1 MNDKMK
7 QYIPTKV
14 FAIMMKY
21 VMPAL
26 IVIVINVGYTNYKT
40 SSTKGDYVVVDTD
53 AISRQF
59 LSVIIKANLQDESYK
74 NLLIAYDRTLT
85 EVINKVSLQNNVVIL
100 KKNTVLTELPNV
112 TNDIQNITFKEMKL
126 DEIMKQ

>member
-14 FAIMMKY
+14 FAIVIKY
-21 VMPAL
+21 VMP
-26 IVIVINVGYTNYKT
+26 VIIAVMINIGYTNYKT

-74 NLLIAYDRTLT
+74 SLLIAYDRTLT

-126 DEIMKQ
+126 DEIIKQ

>member
-1 MNDKMK
+1 MNNKMK

-14 FAIMMKY
+14 LAMAMKD
-21 VMPAL
+21 VVPAL
-26 IVIVINVGYTNYKT
+26 IVVMINVGYTNYKT

-59 LSVIIKANLQDESYK
+59 LSVIIKANLPDESYK
-74 NLLIAYDRTLT
+74 NLLIAYDKTLT

-126 DEIMKQ
+126 DEIIKQ

>member
-14 FAIMMKY
+14 FAIVMKY

-74 NLLIAYDRTLT
+74 SLLIAYDRTLT

-126 DEIMKQ
+126 DEIIKQ

>member
-1 MNDKMK
+1 MNDKIK
-7 QYIPTKV
+7 QYIPMKV
-14 FAIMMKY
+14 FVIVMKY

-59 LSVIIKANLQDESYK
+59 LSVIIKANLPDESYK
-74 NLLIAYDRTLT
+74 NLLITYDKTLT

-126 DEIMKQ
+126 DVIITQ

>member
-1 MNDKMK
+1 MNNKMK

-14 FAIMMKY
+14 FAMVIKY
-21 VMPAL
+21 VIPAL
-26 IVIVINVGYTNYKT
+26 IVVMINVGYTNYKT
-40 SSTKGDYVVVDTD
+40 SSTKGHYVVVDTD
-53 AISRQF
+53 LISRQF
-59 LSVIIKANLQDESYK
+59 LSVIIKANLPDESYK
-74 NLLIAYDRTLT
+74 NLLITYDKTLT

-126 DEIMKQ
+126 DVIIKQ

>member
-1 MNDKMK
+1 MNSKMK
-7 QYIPTKV
+7 QYIPTNV
-14 FAIMMKY
+14 LAIAMKY

-26 IVIVINVGYTNYKT
+26 IVIMINIGYTNYKT

-59 LSVIIKANLQDESYK
+59 LSVIIKANLPDESYK

-126 DEIMKQ
+126 DVIIKQ

>member
-14 FAIMMKY
+14 FAIVIKY

-26 IVIVINVGYTNYKT
+26 IVVMINVGYTNYKT

-100 KKNTVLTELPNV
+100 KKNTVLTELPNI

-126 DEIMKQ
+126 DVIIKQ

>member
-1 MNDKMK
+1 MNSKMK
-7 QYIPTKV
+7 QYIPTNV
-14 FAIMMKY
+14 LAIAMKY

-26 IVIVINVGYTNYKT
+26 IVIMINIGYTNYKT

-59 LSVIIKANLQDESYK
+59 LSIIIKANLQDESYK
-74 NLLIAYDRTLT
+74 KLLITYDRTLT

-126 DEIMKQ
+126 DVIIKQ

>member
-1 MNDKMK
+1 MNNKMK
-7 QYIPTKV
+7 QYIPMKV
-14 FAIMMKY
+14 FVIVMQY
-21 VMPAL
+21 IMPAL

-40 SSTKGDYVVVDTD
+40 SSTKGEYVVVDTD

-59 LSVIIKANLQDESYK
+59 LSIIIKANLPDESYK

-100 KKNTVLTELPNV
+100 KKNTVLT
-112 TNDIQNITFKEMKL
+112 
-126 DEIMKQ
+126 

>member
-1 MNDKMK
+1 MINKMK
-7 QYIPTKV
+7 SIFRKKV
-14 FAIMMKY
+14 FSIMMKY

-26 IVIVINVGYTNYKT
+26 IVIMINIGYTNYKT

-59 LSVIIKANLQDESYK
+59 LSIIIKANLPDESYK
-74 NLLIAYDRTLT
+74 NLLITYDKTLT

-126 DEIMKQ
+126 DVIIKQ

>member
-14 FAIMMKY
+14 FAMAIKY

-26 IVIVINVGYTNYKT
+26 IVIVINIGYTNYKT

-59 LSVIIKANLQDESYK
+59 LSVIIKTNLPDESYK

-126 DEIMKQ
+126 DEIIKQ

>member
-7 QYIPTKV
+7 QYIPMKV
-14 FAIMMKY
+14 FVIVMKY

-26 IVIVINVGYTNYKT
+26 IVVMINIGYTNYKT

-59 LSVIIKANLQDESYK
+59 LSVIIKANLPDESYK

-126 DEIMKQ
+126 DEIIKQ

>member
-1 MNDKMK
+1 MNDKIK
-7 QYIPTKV
+7 QYIPMKV
-14 FAIMMKY
+14 FAIVMKY

-26 IVIVINVGYTNYKT
+26 IVVMINVGYTDYKT
-40 SSTKGDYVVVDTD
+40 SSTKGEYVVVDTD

-59 LSVIIKANLQDESYK
+59 LSVIIKANLPDESYK

-85 EVINKVSLQNNVVIL
+85 EVINKVSLQNNVIIL

-112 TNDIQNITFKEMKL
+112 TNDIQNITFNEMKL
-126 DEIMKQ
+126 DEIIKQ

>member
-14 FAIMMKY
+14 FAIVIKY
-21 VMPAL
+21 VMPTL
-26 IVIVINVGYTNYKT
+26 IVVMINVGYTNYKT

-100 KKNTVLTELPNV
+100 KKNTVLTELPNI

-126 DEIMKQ
+126 DVIINQ

>member
-1 MNDKMK
+1 MKHKMK
-7 QYIPTKV
+7 QYIPMKV
-14 FAIMMKY
+14 LAIAMKY
-21 VMPAL
+21 IMPAL
-26 IVIVINVGYTNYKT
+26 IAVTISIAYTNHHIT
-40 SSTKGDYVVVDTD
+40 QERYVVVDTD

-59 LSVIIKANLQDESYK
+59 LSIIIKANLQDESYK
-74 NLLIAYDRTLT
+74 NLLITYDRTLT

-126 DEIMKQ
+126 DVIIKQ